1 MSEDSVNRTNVTND
15 INITIT
21 ELNKTLPEKIT
32 EESLF
37 VLDSASLIGIFI
49 AFAVVLLTLGEL
61 TYGCRC
67 TSHGIST
74 NKSIAAVNTATLG
87 LKC

>member
-1 MSEDSVNRTNVTND
+1 MNNTNVTNN
-15 INITIT
+15 INVTII
-21 ELNKTLPEKIT
+21 ELNKTSVHEKIA

-61 TYGCRC
+61 TYGCHMVFFL
-67 TSHGIST
+67 SSFPIMHIPQS
-74 NKSIAAVNTATLG
+74 
-87 LKC
+87 